1 MTVYEI
7 PNIEHCTVTEFA
19 SGGIFRIITNE
30 GWVIK
35 LPEYGENEY
44 STAVGLRNTYD
55 FSTVQILPIS
65 ELSDDAVINGDTDN
79 GHEIVSV

>member
-19 SGGIFRIITNE
+19 NGGIFRIITNE

-35 LPEYGENEY
+35 LPSYEENEY
-44 STAVGLRNTYD
+44 STAVGLLATYD
-55 FSTVQILPIS
+55 FSTVQILPVS
-65 ELSDDAVINGDTDN
+65 SLPEDAVINGVTGN
-79 GHEIVSV
+79 EETM

>member
-7 PNIEHCTVTEFA
+7 PNIENCTVREL
-19 SGGIFRIITNE
+19 GDPVIMYRINTND

-35 LPEYGENEY
+35 LPEYDENVY
-44 STAVGLRNTYD
+44 STAVALLATYD

-65 ELSDDAVINGDTDN
+65 SLEGDYEINGDTEAP
-79 GHEIVSV
+79 EIM